1 MQRMVFIP
9 SRMAAIDGKAFVS
22 SGFVPR
28 MCLMYDASIR
38 ATKQYP
44 QPVFAQGPF
53 LQHES
58 LPLLVPHSVPALRLH
73 GVKVEAEGL
82 AGKEAACERMH
93 GGRLHYTLPLLDMG
107 IGAAF
112 K

>member
-1 MQRMVFIP
+1 
-9 SRMAAIDGKAFVS
+9 
-22 SGFVPR
+22 

-58 LPLLVPHSVPALRLH
+58 LLLLVPHSVPALRLH
-73 GVKVEAEGL
+73 GVKVETEGL